1 MTWKC
6 RSPKQSRMIQ
16 LSADGSQTGAAN
28 GDKIEMPTKITTG
41 VDSVSITSAGV
52 MSFSSSKSYYISVH
66 VDLDRSN
73 SSSNFSAEWWNE
85 TTNAKLDRTS
95 GAFEAKYLPPSSSG
109 TGTHYNGSTLGQI
122 ILINP
127 THTLSVRIAA
137 LSSGSTVD
145 IQSDFHVF
153 IIEIDELGG

>member
-6 RSPKQSRMIQ
+6 RSQKQSRMIQ
-16 LSADGSQTGAAN
+16 LSADGSQTGAAD

-66 VDLDRSN
+66 VDLDRSDN
-73 SSSNFSAEWWNE
+73 GSDFSAEWWNE
-85 TTNAKLDRTS
+85 TTNSKLDRTD
-95 GAFEAKYLPPSSSG
+95 GAFEARWLP
-109 TGTHYNGSTLGQI
+109 TGGVMYNGSTLGQI